1 MLCNRS
7 YMNVELK
14 YKQRHS
20 KIACGYWYRAV
31 VIASKKTRG
40 CIMRLVGSDVE
51 YLSPMQDRKA
61 AASHIIISDYQC
73 FF

>member
-1 MLCNRS
+1 M
-7 YMNVELK
+7 
-14 YKQRHS
+14 
-20 KIACGYWYRAV
+20 
-31 VIASKKTRG
+31 T
-40 CIMRLVGSDVE
+40 LVGRDLE